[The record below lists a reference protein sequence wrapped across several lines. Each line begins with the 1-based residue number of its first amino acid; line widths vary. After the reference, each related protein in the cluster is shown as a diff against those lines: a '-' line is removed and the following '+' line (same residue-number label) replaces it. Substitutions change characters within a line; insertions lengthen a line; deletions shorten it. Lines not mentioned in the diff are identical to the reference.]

1 MACWKACDESD
12 APRYMCRSWMPDAE
26 DLGSASVASSAD
38 DVITDGEDT
47 SAAPSHLHA
56 HCKCPPSSSCQT
68 GKRVKS
74 SPRRATSSVCSTSST
89 QPSPSKAHPSSRDP
103 RWRTFSNT
111 FDAHSSGTCFRRVR
125 TTIFSH
131 LEKLASLDANHRG
144 HIQR

>member
-1 MACWKACDESD
+1 VSCWKACDVSD
-12 APRYMCRSWMPDAE
+12 APTYMCRSWMPDAE
-26 DLGSASVASSAD
+26 DLGSASVASGAD
-38 DVITDGEDT
+38 DVITDVEGT

-56 HCKCPPSSSCQT
+56 HCKCHPSHRA
-68 GKRVKS
+68 KKARVKS
-74 SPRRATSSVCSTSST
+74 SPRRAASSVCSTSST

-131 LEKLASLDANHRG
+131 LEKLASLDANDRG
-144 HIQR
+144 NIQR